1 MTAPTTTTT
10 TTTTTAYRKVKAEVK
25 AKDEIAFE
33 KEVDKVLA
41 QPVVVEAAYPNLV
54 SIINQTNL
62 LAICSQNGYEWS
74 SNWIKSNQIESYI
87 FSQRLVAVDKGRLL
101 IQAQIVADV
110 MDGNFW
116 VGGYS
121 WGSGDWLVGSKALS
135 GMVPVA
141 VIRDDRSAAMASE
154 KWGWGWRWGWRWSP
168 TEEKST
174 PTGCY

>member
-1 MTAPTTTTT
+1 MADHFGFPINARPFSAIGTLEKIDIADVLNQMIRRACDFEKPKVKVSIPTAATTTTAT

-74 SNWIKSNQIESYI
+74 SN
-87 FSQRLVAVDKGRLL
+87 
-101 IQAQIVADV
+101 
-110 MDGNFW
+110 
-116 VGGYS
+116 
-121 WGSGDWLVGSKALS
+121 
-135 GMVPVA
+135 
-141 VIRDDRSAAMASE
+141 
-154 KWGWGWRWGWRWSP
+154 
-168 TEEKST
+168 
-174 PTGCY
+174 

>member
-1 MTAPTTTTT
+1 MTDHFGFPINARPFSAIGTLEKIDIADVLNQMIRRACDFEKPKVKVSIPTAATTTTAT

-74 SNWIKSNQIESYI
+74 SN
-87 FSQRLVAVDKGRLL
+87 
-101 IQAQIVADV
+101 
-110 MDGNFW
+110 
-116 VGGYS
+116 
-121 WGSGDWLVGSKALS
+121 
-135 GMVPVA
+135 
-141 VIRDDRSAAMASE
+141 
-154 KWGWGWRWGWRWSP
+154 
-168 TEEKST
+168 
-174 PTGCY
+174 

>member
-1 MTAPTTTTT
+1 MADHFGFPINARPFSAIGTLEKIDIAEVLNQMIRRACDFEKPKVKMTAPTTATT

-74 SNWIKSNQIESYI
+74 SN
-87 FSQRLVAVDKGRLL
+87 
-101 IQAQIVADV
+101 
-110 MDGNFW
+110 
-116 VGGYS
+116 
-121 WGSGDWLVGSKALS
+121 
-135 GMVPVA
+135 
-141 VIRDDRSAAMASE
+141 
-154 KWGWGWRWGWRWSP
+154 
-168 TEEKST
+168 
-174 PTGCY
+174 